1 MSRSQWKGP
10 YFKTIDF
17 EINNKTK
24 IVTKNSTIIPK
35 FVGDAVTVYSGR
47 KYVQIG
53 ITEEMIGYKIGEF
66 TQTREKFEFKK
77 KKKKKKKL
85 NYIY

>member
-10 YFKTIDF
+10 YFKNIGL
-17 EINNKTK
+17 EKNSKTK
-24 IVTKNSTIIPK
+24 IITKNSTIIPNL
-35 FVGDAVTVYSGR
+35 VGSAVKIYSGR
-47 KYVQIG
+47 KFIKIG

-77 KKKKKKKL
+77 KKKKK
-85 NYIY
+85 

>member
-10 YFKTIDF
+10 YFKNIVS
-17 EINNKTK
+17 EINSKTK
-24 IVTKNSTIIPK
+24 IITKNSTIIPK
-35 FVGDAVTVYSGR
+35 LVGSAVNVYSGR
-47 KYVQIG
+47 KFIKIG

-77 KKKKKKKL
+77 KKKKK
-85 NYIY
+85 